1 MTTNQM
7 LREFAKVLK
16 GAPPVVLSA
25 AEKREIANLAKL
37 VRESK

>member
-7 LREFAKVLK
+7 LKVFAAVLK
-16 GAPPVVLSA
+16 GAPPVELSA

-37 VRESK
+37 VREN